1 MAGRRQH
8 TIPRFILKGFQS
20 RLNGDEVFVWLYRR
34 GSKAV
39 ETNIKNV
46 GTDRDFY
53 GKPGQGTLD
62 DQITGLE
69 ESYSTMLDMLRSQ
82 TKSGPVCDAQG
93 IPNLIAHLSTRTRFL
108 RQSMEDSFGFL
119 LEHLCARLANK
130 QTLADILR
138 GPLAR
143 KQLLDSLTSRGL
155 STEQAHEALPLL

>member
-8 TIPRFILKGFQS
+8 TIPRFILKGVQS

-53 GKPGQGTLD
+53 GKPGQGALD

-108 RQSMEDSFGFL
+108 RQSMGDSFG
-119 LEHLCARLANK
+119 
-130 QTLADILR
+130 I
-138 GPLAR
+138 
-143 KQLLDSLTSRGL
+143 
-155 STEQAHEALPLL
+155 